1 MRESEAQHRG
11 LGGHFECRVYG
22 PDTWLTGVR
31 GHGGHFSAS
40 QFRRKAIM
48 PWDTRDAMSLKEEFV
63 ALARQPGSNKR
74 ELCRRFGI
82 SPQTAYKWLN
92 RYATLG
98 HSGLQDKSRKPATS
112 PKLTTPALEAQV
124 IALRQDH
131 PAWGGRTISSLL
143 KKQIAPSTVTNVLH
157 RHGLIQ
163 PTTKEQ
169 EAKLRFE
176 HEAPNNLWQMD
187 FKGHFPTQEGRCH
200 PLTLLDDHSRFS
212 LAIQACD
219 NERGAT
225 VKERL
230 TEVFQRFGLPARINV
245 DNGPPWGSPRNPGEI
260 TELSIWLI
268 RLGIRISFSR
278 PYHPQT
284 NGKIERFHRSL
295 KAEVLEGRQFSTL
308 KEAQAAFDRWRD
320 VYNLQRPHQALD
332 YKVPMDRY
340 RASPWAYPQQLPT
353 FEYGPDDVLA
363 KTYHSRFRFQ
373 KRYFSIAK
381 GLAGHH
387 IAIRPNTEG
396 DGLFDVFFCHH
407 FLRTIDVSK
416 PDYGP

>member
-1 MRESEAQHRG
+1 
-11 LGGHFECRVYG
+11 
-22 PDTWLTGVR
+22 
-31 GHGGHFSAS
+31 
-40 QFRRKAIM
+40 M

-92 RYATLG
+92 RYEAHG
-98 HSGLQDKSRKPATS
+98 QSGLQEKSRKPATS
-112 PKLTTPALEAQV
+112 PKLTSAVLEAQV
-124 IALRQDH
+124 LALRQEH
-131 PAWGGRTISSLL
+131 PAWGGRTISTLL

-163 PTTKEQ
+163 PAPNEQ

-176 HEAPNNLWQMD
+176 HDAPNDLWQMD
-187 FKGHFPTQEGRCH
+187 FKGHFSTQEGRCH
-200 PLTLLDDHSRFS
+200 PLTLLDDHSRFN

-225 VKERL
+225 VKDKL
-230 TEVFQRFGLPARINV
+230 VEVFQRFGLPARINV

-268 RLGIRISFSR
+268 RLGIRISYSR

-295 KAEVLEGRQFSTL
+295 KAEVLDGRQFSTIQ
-308 KEAQAAFDRWRD
+308 EAQSAFDRWRE
-320 VYNLQRPHQALD
+320 VYNLQRPHQALN
-332 YKVPMDRY
+332 YQVPMDRY
-340 RASPWAYPQQLPT
+340 RSSPWAYPQQLSE

-363 KTYHSRFRFQ
+363 KVYHSRFRFQ

-381 GLAGHH
+381 GLVGQH
-387 IAIRPNTEG
+387 IAIRPNPER
-396 DGLFDVFFCHH
+396 DGLFDVYFCHH
-407 FLRTIDVSK
+407 FLRTFDVSK
-416 PDYGP
+416 PDCGA

>member
-1 MRESEAQHRG
+1 
-11 LGGHFECRVYG
+11 
-22 PDTWLTGVR
+22 
-31 GHGGHFSAS
+31 
-40 QFRRKAIM
+40 
-48 PWDTRDAMSLKEEFV
+48 
-63 ALARQPGSNKR
+63 
-74 ELCRRFGI
+74 
-82 SPQTAYKWLN
+82 
-92 RYATLG
+92 
-98 HSGLQDKSRKPATS
+98 
-112 PKLTTPALEAQV
+112 
-124 IALRQDH
+124 
-131 PAWGGRTISSLL
+131 
-143 KKQIAPSTVTNVLH
+143 
-157 RHGLIQ
+157 
-163 PTTKEQ
+163 
-169 EAKLRFE
+169 
-176 HEAPNNLWQMD
+176 
-187 FKGHFPTQEGRCH
+187 
-200 PLTLLDDHSRFS
+200 
-212 LAIQACD
+212 
-219 NERGAT
+219 
-225 VKERL
+225 
-230 TEVFQRFGLPARINV
+230 
-245 DNGPPWGSPRNPGEI
+245 
-260 TELSIWLI
+260 LI

-363 KTYHSRFRFQ
+363 KAYHSRFRFQ